1 MPSLEERLR
10 EDVKNAMKSG
20 AKEELELL
28 RTLLADLKN
37 AAIKEGGERTG
48 LEDDFVLKVLR
59 RAVKTRTESAD
70 VYAEAGRKDLEE
82 KERFQIEIV
91 QRYLPTAMSE
101 AELEVIV
108 DTVIVETGASSKK
121 DMGKVMKAVLDRT
134 DGRAD
139 GKTVSGIVA
148 KRLG

>member
-10 EDVKNAMKSG
+10 DDVKNAMKSG
-20 AKEELELL
+20 AKDELELL

-48 LEDDFVLKVLR
+48 LDDDFVLKVLR

-91 QRYLPTAMSE
+91 KRYLPAEMSE

-108 DTVIVETGASSKK
+108 DTVIVEVGAESKK
-121 DMGKVMKAVLDRT
+121 DMGKVMKAVLAKT
-134 DGRAD
+134 EGRAD
-139 GKTVSGIVA
+139 GKVVSQIVGR
-148 KRLG
+148 RLG